1 MMILL
6 NNISWMGWNVILALI
21 PPIFGWLLF
30 ITRQKVLK
38 VVFALIWF
46 LFLPNTLYLITD
58 LPHIIW
64 QWHRI
69 HHAGQIV
76 LALQYITLVLVGLV
90 TFLLALYPVEKEL
103 LRSSWLK
110 KKSLVPLF
118 IVMINFFIG
127 LITFLLAL
135 YPVEKALLRS
145 SWLKKKSLVSLFI
158 IMTNFLLG
166 LGIVLGRVQRINSW
180 DVIVDIP
187 KVIVASLSIFN
198 SLELILFV
206 LFFGIFANVYYF
218 VWRKSFQMS

>member
-38 VVFALIWF
+38 VIFALIWF

-58 LPHIIW
+58 LPHIVW
-64 QWHRI
+64 QWHHM
-69 HHAGQIV
+69 HHAGQIA
-76 LALQYITLVLVGLV
+76 LALQYITLVL
-90 TFLLALYPVEKEL
+90 
-103 LRSSWLK
+103 
-110 KKSLVPLF
+110 
-118 IVMINFFIG
+118 IG

-158 IMTNFLLG
+158 IMTNFFLG

>member
-38 VVFALIWF
+38 VIFALIWF

-64 QWHRI
+64 QWHQM

-76 LALQYITLVLVGLV
+76 LALQYITLVL
-90 TFLLALYPVEKEL
+90 
-103 LRSSWLK
+103 
-110 KKSLVPLF
+110 
-118 IVMINFFIG
+118 IG

-187 KVIVASLSIFN
+187 KVIGASLSIFN

-206 LFFGIFANVYYF
+206 LFFGVFANVYYF
-218 VWRKSFQMS
+218 IWRKSFQMP

>member
-38 VVFALIWF
+38 VVFALIW
-46 LFLPNTLYLITD
+46 
-58 LPHIIW
+58 
-64 QWHRI
+64 QWHQM

-127 LITFLLAL
+127 L
-135 YPVEKALLRS
+135 
-145 SWLKKKSLVSLFI
+145 
-158 IMTNFLLG
+158 
-166 LGIVLGRVQRINSW
+166 GIVLGRAQRINSW
-180 DVIVDIP
+180 DIVADIP
-187 KVIVASLSIFN
+187 KVISASVSIFT
-198 SLELILFV
+198 SLELIL
-206 LFFGIFANVYYF
+206 I
-218 VWRKSFQMS
+218 